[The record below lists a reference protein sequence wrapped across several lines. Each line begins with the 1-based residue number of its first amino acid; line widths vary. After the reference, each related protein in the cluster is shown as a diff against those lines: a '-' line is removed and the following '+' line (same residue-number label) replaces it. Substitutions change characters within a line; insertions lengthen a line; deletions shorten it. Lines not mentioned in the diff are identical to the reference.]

1 MEDLKSAISSARYVN
16 LATFRRDGREVR
28 TPVWMAEAGGR
39 HFVFTSRA
47 VGKVKRL
54 RRDPRLRL
62 AVCDMRGALQSE
74 WLEGRAAFVNDPTTL
89 ALGYRALRSKYG
101 WQMRLIDLG
110 SWLSGRLNQRE
121 LIEIFF

>member
-1 MEDLKSAISSARYVN
+1 MDELKSAIRAARYVN

-28 TPVWMAEAGGR
+28 TPVWMATSGGR
-39 HFVFTSRA
+39 HFVFTSRS

-54 RRDPRLRL
+54 RREPRLRL
-62 AVCDMRGALQSE
+62 AVCDMRGALLSD
-74 WLEGRAAFVNDPTTL
+74 WVEGRAAFVTDAATL
-89 ALGYRALRSKYG
+89 ELGYQALRRKYG

-110 SWLSGRLNQRE
+110 SWLSGRLHQRE

>member
-1 MEDLKSAISSARYVN
+1 MQDVKSAISAARYVN

-28 TPVWMAEAGGR
+28 TPVWMAEGAGR

-62 AVCDMRGALQSE
+62 AVCDMRGALRST
-74 WLEGRAAFVNDPTTL
+74 WVEGRAAFVTDAATRE
-89 ALGYRALRSKYG
+89 LGYRALRTKYG

-110 SWLSGRLNQRE
+110 SWLSGRLDERE
-121 LIEIFF
+121 LLEIFF

>member
-1 MEDLKSAISSARYVN
+1 MDELTSAISAARYVN
-16 LATFRRDGREVR
+16 LASFRRDGREVR
-28 TPVWMAEAGGR
+28 TPVWMAASGGR
-39 HFVFTSRA
+39 HFVFTSRT

-62 AVCDMRGALQSE
+62 AVCDMRGGLQSD
-74 WLEGRAAFVNDPTTL
+74 WVEGRAAFITDAETL
-89 ALGYRALRSKYG
+89 ALGYRALRRKYG

-110 SWLSGRLNQRE
+110 SWLSGRLKQRE